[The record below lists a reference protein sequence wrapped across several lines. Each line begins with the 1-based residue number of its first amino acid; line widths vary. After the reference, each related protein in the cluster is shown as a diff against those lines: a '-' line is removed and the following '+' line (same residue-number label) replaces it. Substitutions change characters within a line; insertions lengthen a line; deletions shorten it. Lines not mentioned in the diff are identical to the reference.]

1 MTDPTLHTELTEH
14 NEERRQHQQTGQDL
28 ILLLYGLS
36 RSVLLYEANNATIA
50 KQIGLLLDRLA
61 QAFATSEEGVRLQ
74 LLSDEFFLNGKLLRA
89 DPRFWDRAVALSEFM
104 RQFSIGE
111 ISFEPSLNLGHLQAF
126 VADLSR
132 SARAQQNLLAADGY
146 GPLQVG
152 ENPGQ
157 SLASFDFKPDRFTLL
172 LCGSLLDVMEWFYQH
187 REQRGLSVLPL
198 RRTLQLVIDAAARD
212 PAMFQVAAAIRDPRT
227 PPSPSR
233 LRLAATI
240 DAICFGH
247 YLTLH
252 RREIMVLA
260 VAAVLSGAGDS
271 PDPLEAVRPLYRLRG
286 IKDAAMPMALAV
298 HDARATLLGQ
308 KGGEA
313 GQVLATCE
321 MYHELT
327 AATETS
333 APLPPAEALRHMLE
347 GAVPG
352 LDRATV
358 QTFADY
364 KGPHPLG
371 SGIKLSNG
379 AAAVVVGQG
388 EGRVG
393 KHRPV
398 VMLFDGTGLYG
409 EPIDLAARDDI
420 WIERSGGAQPMVNL
434 ATT

>member
-1 MTDPTLHTELTEH
+1 MSEH
-14 NEERRQHQQTGQDL
+14 PEHSEQLEERRRHQETGQDL
-28 ILLLYGLS
+28 ILLLYGLT
-36 RSVLLYEANNATIA
+36 RSVLLYEPNNATIT
-50 KQIGLLLDRLA
+50 KQIALLLDRLTE
-61 QAFATSEEGVRLQ
+61 AFAASEEGVRLQ

-89 DPRFWDRAVALSEFM
+89 DPRFWDRAVALSEFL

-111 ISFEPSLNLGHLQAF
+111 ISFEPSLTAEHLLAF
-126 VADLSR
+126 VTDLSR
-132 SARAQQNLLAADGY
+132 SARAQQNLLATDGY

-152 ENPGQ
+152 ESPGQ

-172 LCGSLLDVMEWFYQH
+172 LCGSLLDVMEWFYTH
-187 REQRGLSVLPL
+187 RGQRGLSVLPL
-198 RRTLQLVIDAAARD
+198 RRTLQLVIDAAGRD
-212 PAMFQVAAAIRDPRT
+212 PAMFQVAAAIRDPHR
-227 PPSPSR
+227 PPSWSR

-260 VAAVLSGAGDS
+260 VAAVLSGASDS
-271 PDPLEAVRPLYRLRG
+271 PDPVEAVRPLYRLRG
-286 IKDAAMPMALAV
+286 IKDAAMPVALAV
-298 HDARATLLGQ
+298 HDARAVLLGQ
-308 KGGEA
+308 KGSVA

-327 AATETS
+327 AATDTS
-333 APLPPAEALRHMLE
+333 PPLPPAAALQHMLQ

-364 KGPHPLG
+364 KGPFPLG
-371 SGIKLSNG
+371 SGVRLSNS

-388 EGRVG
+388 EGNAG

-398 VMLFDGTGLYG
+398 VMLYDGMGLYG
-409 EPIDLAARDDI
+409 EPIDLATREDL
-420 WIERSGGAQPMVNL
+420 WIDRAGGAEPQVNL
-434 ATT
+434 ART